1 MDKNFKFL
9 KGNIETIIL
18 NALYNGD
25 KYGYEIAKEIKE
37 KTENKYEIKQPT
49 LYTYL
54 KRLQEQELV
63 ESYWGDESFGGRR
76 KYFKL
81 TRAGKIAC
89 ERYMSEWNFHRN
101 ILDSLVAEPTDEL
114 PEYVPEDNLFLGT
127 KSSQRKRHT
136 KKDFNNEKENQL
148 LFEQLMKLTETTD
161 EKSSVDK
168 DSRLIND
175 DANTSV
181 NFDIE
186 VTNLNK
192 SEQVDLSYISN
203 STEEN
208 TEEDFGNTPIIERS
222 QELFASTEF
231 IKYDK
236 EIPAEIEPTIV
247 FNNGEDLLRITDCDE
262 KFAPQQKHTQIEKS
276 KVADTN
282 FDTIARNIYLDT
294 PPEQI
299 TKIQQ
304 QSYEVAETHQ
314 ENQYKVILGSLLGEQ
329 IINTDEKVS
338 QITPQAAN
346 YDESCFESLSITETA
361 DNLSKE
367 GYRIRFYN
375 TATSQYRAVPM
386 LIRNKINCITA
397 WSTLCI
403 FYILLGLSW
412 LICGASA
419 NIAIIG
425 IVAACF
431 LLVPLYFTY
440 VYLTKPNVRVKP
452 THKFRHSVLKKVI
465 IFIFCSALI
474 ICVDLL
480 MFRIDF
486 SDRTELTYKFLIPEI
501 TILMLVISECLYN
514 FYLKHKQFYN

>member
-81 TRAGKIAC
+81 TRAGKLAC

-127 KSSQRKRHT
+127 KSSQRKRHA
-136 KKDFNNEKENQL
+136 KKDFNNEEKNQL
-148 LFEQLMKLTETTD
+148 LFEQLMKLTKTTD
-161 EKSSVDK
+161 EKSTADEEPL
-168 DSRLIND
+168 LIND
-175 DANTSV
+175 NTKTSV
-181 NFDIE
+181 NSDTEVRNLTQIE
-186 VTNLNK
+186 
-192 SEQVDLSYISN
+192 QIDLSRSD
-203 STEEN
+203 TAEEN
-208 TEEDFGNTPIIERS
+208 TEKDFGNAPIIERS
-222 QELFASTEF
+222 QDFFASTEF
-231 IKYDK
+231 IKDD
-236 EIPAEIEPTIV
+236 EAITAEIEPTIT
-247 FNNGEDLLRITDCDE
+247 FNSGEDLLRITNCDE
-262 KFAPQQKHTQIEKS
+262 KFEPQQKHAHIEKPE
-276 KVADTN
+276 VATTN
-282 FDTIARNIYLDT
+282 FDTITRRNTYINI

-299 TKIQQ
+299 IKAQQ
-304 QSYEVAETHQ
+304 PSYEAETPQ

-329 IINTDEKVS
+329 IINTDEKVA
-338 QITPQAAN
+338 QILPQVAN
-346 YDESCFESLSITETA
+346 YDEPCFDSLSITEAA

-386 LIRNKINCITA
+386 LIKNKINCITA

-419 NIAIIG
+419 NISTIA

-431 LLVPLYFTY
+431 LLIPLYFTY

-452 THKFRHSVLKKVI
+452 THNFKHSILKKVV
-465 IFIFCSALI
+465 IFTFCSAII

-480 MFRIDF
+480 IFRIDF
-486 SDRTELTYKFLIPEI
+486 SDKTELIYKFLIPEI
-501 TILMLVISECLYN
+501 IILMLVLSECLYN